1 MERKLTRFSF
11 DNGSICSIILSMTD
25 KDAFDFIVIGGGVVG
40 SAIARELARY
50 DARIAVIEK
59 NPDVV
64 DETSG
69 RNSGVIHGGFA
80 YDTGSLKARF
90 CVEGNR
96 MMDSLA
102 SELSVPFRRT
112 GKVLVGNTEE
122 DRKSLERT
130 MEQGAANGASGLRMI
145 DGRELHEIVPAVLGS
160 FALLSSSS
168 GIIDPFLLTIHL
180 AENAAANGVRYYLSH
195 KVMSIRKEKDGHI
208 VDTDKSSFR
217 TRWVINSAG
226 LGAKDV
232 SEMLGFSS
240 YRVIGSKGNYLVLD
254 KTMGALLP
262 LPVYPV
268 PSNTY
273 MGIHVTP
280 TIDGNVTVGPDASP
294 TMDLSYY
301 GVPQEKIELLENSA
315 GDLWPHIHRKN
326 LIRTFSGILPKL
338 VDENGAIQD
347 FRIEIDDRIDSRAVN
362 LIGIESPGLTSCV
375 PIARHVVSL
384 IAERETLR
392 DSSSFNPCHPRPIRF
407 RELSEE
413 EKDDLIRKDPAWGRI
428 VCSCE
433 MVSEREILDA
443 IANPLGVR
451 TITGIKYR
459 TRSMMGLCQ
468 SGFCQMRIE
477 QLLERSG
484 LDADEVE
491 YMYPGSWVVKG
502 KVRA

>member
-1 MERKLTRFSF
+1 
-11 DNGSICSIILSMTD
+11 MTD
-25 KDAFDFIVIGGGVVG
+25 KDAFDFIVIGGGLVG

-102 SELSVPFRRT
+102 AELSVPFRRT

-208 VDTDKSSFR
+208 VDTDKGSFR

-254 KTMGALLP
+254 KTMGELLP

-294 TMDLSYY
+294 TMDFSYY
-301 GVPQEKIELLENSA
+301 GVN
-315 GDLWPHIHRKN
+315 DKN
-326 LIRTFSGILPKL
+326 I
-338 VDENGAIQD
+338 
-347 FRIEIDDRIDSRAVN
+347 
-362 LIGIESPGLTSCV
+362 C
-375 PIARHVVSL
+375 
-384 IAERETLR
+384 
-392 DSSSFNPCHPRPIRF
+392 
-407 RELSEE
+407 
-413 EKDDLIRKDPAWGRI
+413 
-428 VCSCE
+428 
-433 MVSEREILDA
+433 
-443 IANPLGVR
+443 
-451 TITGIKYR
+451 
-459 TRSMMGLCQ
+459 
-468 SGFCQMRIE
+468 
-477 QLLERSG
+477 
-484 LDADEVE
+484 
-491 YMYPGSWVVKG
+491 
-502 KVRA
+502 